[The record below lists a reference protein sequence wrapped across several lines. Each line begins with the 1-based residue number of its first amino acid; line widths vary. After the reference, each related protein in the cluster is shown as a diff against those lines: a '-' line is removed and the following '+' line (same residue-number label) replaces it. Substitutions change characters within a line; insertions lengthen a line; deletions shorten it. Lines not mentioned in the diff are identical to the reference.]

1 LLVFFSFFLVGLHV
15 HVLDKAIRELDKA
28 SASNMHKYAF
38 QATIGASVCLLLS
51 NTCCFLFRV

>member
-1 LLVFFSFFLVGLHV
+1 
-15 HVLDKAIRELDKA
+15 VLDKAIRELDKA